1 MTSDSTPGLPNVPTV
16 TRHFLFKCLRCE
28 SEYNFL
34 LFVIAHILQAEL
46 AEQSKVCFVVWHKKP
61 TNLLIGHACPPW
73 LWCLKKEKKIF
84 VAQKADP
91 YLDASKQI
99 YWSLL
104 RGKKE
109 HERKRAACCS
119 STLSFRS
126 CSVVLALKSHTPF
139 ISKPQCCIFR
149 IYSFIMLQCK

>member
-1 MTSDSTPGLPNVPTV
+1 MSTV
-16 TRHFLFKCLRCE
+16 TRHFLFKWLRCE

-34 LFVIAHILQAEL
+34 LFLIADIVQTEL

-61 TNLLIGHACPPW
+61 TNLLIGHTCPPW

-84 VAQKADP
+84 VSQKADP

-109 HERKRAACCS
+109 HERKRAH
-119 STLSFRS
+119 TLSVRF
-126 CSVVLALKSHTPF
+126 CSVVLALKSHSPF

-149 IYSFIMLQCK
+149 IFSLIMLQCKQQEVEMID